1 MRARKP
7 RGYFLRLTRIGAIG
21 FCAAAL
27 LFIIGWSSTNSLA
40 ASGSVTAW
48 SYPENKFNSAIVVV
62 PGDVGGTAGA
72 ASSAPTMNTPNDTH
86 WAGKLPIKDL
96 NEEEAITHALNRLG
110 YGPRPGDIERVERM
124 GLENWIQKQLHPETI
139 DDAGTEAR
147 LTEYPTIAM
156 PSATLINEYPRPNV
170 AAQRM
175 KITVEEYNK
184 REQDMLHPAQGVRPA
199 EDRRPQTI
207 VNELTMAKLVRAV
220 YSERQLQEQL
230 DDFWFNHFN
239 IFAQKDDDIYMI
251 TSFERDAI
259 RPNLFAK
266 FRDLLGATAHSPAML
281 IYLDNW
287 LSADPT
293 AVQRAQHAT
302 PDQKRA
308 WKDLPPLGNK
318 KGLNENYGRE
328 IMELHT
334 LGVDGGYTQQ
344 DVIEVAKCFTGWT
357 IRAPQTKP
365 EFVFDPRLHT
375 AEPKKVLGKK
385 IKDGGVRDGEKVMDL
400 LASQKA
406 TAHHISYQLAE
417 HFLSDTP
424 PPALVDRMEKSF
436 EKSKGDL
443 REVVRTM
450 IYSPEFWS
458 RDAYRAKIK
467 TPFELVAS
475 AARALGAEVDSPTPL
490 VQWVANIG
498 EPLYQY
504 QAPTGYKDNAETWV
518 NTNGLLKRLN
528 FAMTLAGNRV
538 RGTSVDLTSR
548 LGDDCGNDPMLA
560 LDRAVETFVG
570 EQMSAGTRTTLESK
584 LNDPQI
590 THARLDDPVHQVD
603 LGVITGL
610 VLGTPEFQ
618 RR

>member
-7 RGYFLRLTRIGAIG
+7 FNKFREIPQICAIG

-27 LFIIGWSSTNSLA
+27 LLILGWSSSDISAANFPHSAGFYTGIEDVQPPA
-40 ASGSVTAW
+40 AS
-48 SYPENKFNSAIVVV
+48 
-62 PGDVGGTAGA
+62 
-72 ASSAPTMNTPNDTH
+72 APANDQR

-96 NEEEAITHALNRLG
+96 AEDEAIAHALNRLG
-110 YGPRPGDIERVERM
+110 YGARPGDAERVRRM
-124 GLENWIQKQLHPETI
+124 GLEMWIQKQLHPEAI
-139 DDAGTEAR
+139 DDKAAEAR
-147 LTEYPTIAM
+147 LGEYPTLAM
-156 PSATLINEYPRPNV
+156 TPATLMNEYPRPQA

-175 KITVEEYNK
+175 KIPLEEYNK
-184 REQDMLHPAQGVRPA
+184 REQELLHPPQGVRPA

-207 VNELTMAKLVRAV
+207 VNELMMAKLVRAV

-239 IFAQKDDDIYMI
+239 IFAQKDDDIYMV

-259 RPNLFAK
+259 RPNLFGK

-281 IYLDNW
+281 VYLDNW
-287 LSADPT
+287 LSADPES
-293 AVQRAQHAT
+293 VKQAQHAT
-302 PDQKRA
+302 AEQKRA

-357 IRAPQTKP
+357 VRAPQTKP
-365 EFVFDPRLHT
+365 EFVFDPRLHD

-385 IKDGGVRDGEKVMDL
+385 IKDGGVGDGEKVLDL
-400 LASQKA
+400 LAAQKA
-406 TAHHISYQLAE
+406 TAHHISFQLAE
-417 HFLSDTP
+417 HFVSDNP
-424 PPALVDRMEKSF
+424 PPALVDRMAKTF
-436 EKSKGDL
+436 QKSKGDL

-450 IYSPEFWS
+450 IYSQEFWS
-458 RDAYRAKIK
+458 RDSYRAKIK

-475 AARALGAEVDSPTPL
+475 SARALGAEVDSPTPL

-538 RGTSVDLTSR
+538 RGTSVELSSR
-548 LGDDCGNDPMLA
+548 LGDDCGSDSKLA
-560 LDRAVETFVG
+560 LDRAVNTFLG
-570 EQMSAGTRTTLESK
+570 GQLSAGTRTTLEASTT
-584 LNDPQI
+584 DPQVI
-590 THARLDDPVHQVD
+590 HAKLDDPVRQVD